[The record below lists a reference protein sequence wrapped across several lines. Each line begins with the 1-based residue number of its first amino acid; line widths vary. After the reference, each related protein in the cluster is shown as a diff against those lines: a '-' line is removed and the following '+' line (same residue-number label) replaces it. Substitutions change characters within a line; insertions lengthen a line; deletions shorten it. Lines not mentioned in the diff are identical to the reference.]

1 MKKVRRLLITMLITG
16 MLLGN
21 CMTAS
26 AAEYFLGLGGGGRTN
41 LQEGDILYPGDVIIL
56 ATLGNRYTLYI
67 NGNAITADYPNNG
80 IVNQNSQFLPF
91 VGWYVDEECTV
102 LRIHREYFGGGGGDS
117 NDRGDEEYGGQFYIT
132 LSSSAPQTSQV
143 PSCVHSYQQTTIVPL
158 TFETDEVIGEK
169 CTKCGAVRQDVAPIV
184 RPNSA
189 YGYFLGDMSE
199 QILDAPQGGEVF
211 IETETWVS
219 FSRAVM
225 EALVARPDVSL
236 TVEYLYEGKYYT
248 LTIPAGYDA
257 MSLLDE
263 NGYAGFRWVD
273 MFVGGHE
280 IEK

>member
-1 MKKVRRLLITMLITG
+1 MKKVRRLLITMLISG

-26 AAEYFLGLGGGGRTN
+26 AAEYFLRMSGGSLIN
-41 LQEGDILYPGDVIIL
+41 LQEGDILYPGDVIVL
-56 ATLGNRYTLYI
+56 PTDSNRFELYI
-67 NGNAITADYPNNG
+67 NGNAIMADYPNNG
-80 IVNQNSQFLPF
+80 IVNQNSSSLPF
-91 VGWYVDEECTV
+91 VGWYADEVCTV
-102 LRIHREYFGGGGGDS
+102 SGMDAEYSEVDGVM
-117 NDRGDEEYGGQFYIT
+117 RGKYYIT

-143 PSCVHSYQQTTIVPL
+143 PSCAHSYQQTTIVPL

-225 EALVARPDVSL
+225 EALAARPDVSL

-248 LTIPAGYDA
+248 LTIPAGYDV